1 MTMSDHHSNSDVSD
15 KIAIVQQ
22 TTCESLSYSSQKYW
36 YHQHRLKPLSWQS
49 VSAIDRYG
57 FSFQERMLKK
67 KRGNER
73 PLSVW
78 LTPGRRLLGPRS
90 NWYES
95 TSKFDW
101 PCCLWLLLLVS
112 VDCWSRCPEIQSNT
126 STMNIGS
133 APLRWWC
140 QSTHKI
146 THRILFKRLWN
157 TKLRQ

>member
-22 TTCESLSYSSQKYW
+22 TTYESLSYSSQRYW

-49 VSAIDRYG
+49 ISTIDRYG

-73 PLSVW
+73 PLSVIF
-78 LTPGRRLLGPRS
+78 TPGRQLLRPRC
-90 NWYES
+90 NRYEIWS
-95 TSKFDW
+95 T
-101 PCCLWLLLLVS
+101 LLLLFAWPS
-112 VDCWSRCPEIQSNT
+112 LLRNPKSNT
-126 STMNIGS
+126 TTTIFGS
-133 APLRWWC
+133 APLGQWC
-140 QSTHKI
+140 QRTHKI
-146 THRILFKRLWN
+146 THLILFKPLWN